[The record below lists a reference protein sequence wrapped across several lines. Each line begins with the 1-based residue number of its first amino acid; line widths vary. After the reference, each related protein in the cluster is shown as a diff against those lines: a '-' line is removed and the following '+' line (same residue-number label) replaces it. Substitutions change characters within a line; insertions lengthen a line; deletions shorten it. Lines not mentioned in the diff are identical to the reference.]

1 MPINANTITNAGT
14 EPEENIKKLTSGMPM
29 TEKNITSLH
38 IVLNTHHKI
47 HLPSTVCNGRATAYC
62 FFLEKRYDAVQD
74 LSETRL

>member
-14 EPEENIKKLTSGMPM
+14 EPGENIKNVTSGMPM
-29 TEKNITSLH
+29 TEQNITSLH
-38 IVLNTHHKI
+38 FVPNTRHKI
-47 HLPSTVCNGRATAYC
+47 HLPATVSTGRATAYC